1 VASFKI
7 AEGDILMSLINMT
20 VKAFTEKLAS
30 NAPAPGGGS
39 AAALSGALGAA
50 LVSMVCNLT
59 VGKQKYAEHE
69 PLVKEILA
77 KSDDLVVKLLDAIQK
92 DTDAFDSVMAAFGM
106 PKETDEQKAAR
117 SDAIQAAYKVAIAS
131 PEATAEYCVSAMKL
145 AEALL
150 GKSNVNAASDLA
162 VGATQAHAGLKGA
175 LANVRINLP
184 AVKDAS
190 YVADKK
196 SWAERVEKEA
206 AALLQTVEKG
216 VADMAG

>member
-1 VASFKI
+1 MF
-7 AEGDILMSLINMT
+7 LIDMT

-59 VGKQKYAEHE
+59 VGKPKYAEHE
-69 PLVKEILA
+69 PLVKETLA
-77 KSDDLVVKLLDAIQK
+77 KSDDLVAKLLDAIQK
-92 DTDAFDSVMAAFGM
+92 DTDAFDSVIAAFGL
-106 PKETDEQKAAR
+106 PKETDEQKATR
-117 SDAIQAAYKVAIAS
+117 SDAIQEAYKIAIAS
-131 PEATAEYCVSAMKL
+131 PEATAEYCMAVMKL
-145 AEALL
+145 AESLL

-184 AVKDAS
+184 SMKDAA
-190 YVADKK
+190 YVAAKQ
-196 SWAERVEKEA
+196 SWAERIEKEA
-206 AALLQTVEKG
+206 AALLEIVEKG
-216 VADMAG
+216 AAG